1 MKVIKQCRSYCLF
14 IDNKVDPFYILL
26 PNSELGKRYKT
37 IGSIQQ
43 VLYSLKHL
51 VVPPTLYCVTQHDYS

>member
-1 MKVIKQCRSYCLF
+1 MKVIKQCQFYCLL
-14 IDNKVDPFYILL
+14 IHNKVDPFYILL

-43 VLYSLKHL
+43 VLYSQQCL
-51 VVPPTLYCVTQHDYS
+51 VVQPILYCVTLLDYS

>member
-1 MKVIKQCRSYCLF
+1 MKVIKQYTFYCLI

-43 VLYSLKHL
+43 ALYSPHG
-51 VVPPTLYCVTQHDYS
+51 